1 MKEKDMRRQ
10 KMYILVKDSVPL
22 GHAVNSAAHASLSCY
37 LKFQSDF
44 QMQLWMLESF
54 RKVSC
59 IVSDEEFEYAKT
71 LGHEHIV
78 FTEHDLPGPPDKD
91 GREGMETALAFLPS
105 SNYHPFFRS
114 LKLYGSEPKVKE
126 KELPSL

>member
-10 KMYILVKDSVPL
+10 KMYILVRDSVPL

-59 IVSDEEFEYAKT
+59 IVTDEEFEYAKT
-71 LGHEHIV
+71 LGHDHIV
-78 FTEHDLPGPPDKD
+78 FVENDLPGPN
-91 GREGMETALAFLPS
+91 GREEDGMETALAFLPS
-105 SNYHPFFRS
+105 SNYHPFFRN
-114 LKLYGSEPKVKE
+114 LRLYGSSPN
-126 KELPSL
+126 LPTLE